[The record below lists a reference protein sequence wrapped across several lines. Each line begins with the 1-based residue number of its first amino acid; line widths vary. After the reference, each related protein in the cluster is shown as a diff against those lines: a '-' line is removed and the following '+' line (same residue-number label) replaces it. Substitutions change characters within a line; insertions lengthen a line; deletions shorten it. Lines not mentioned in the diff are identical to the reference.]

1 MLTDWLIFL
10 DILEENNYNTSFLRL
25 VTPITF
31 GIFEC
36 HRYNYSSGSGYS
48 DGFGYGDGNGYGNGS
63 GSGSGSGFGNYYVSG
78 NGSGN
83 SFVSSNDEEH

>member
-1 MLTDWLIFL
+1 MLTDWLIYL
-10 DILEENNYNTSFLRL
+10 DFFEENNHNTTFLRFI
-25 VTPITF
+25 TPIIF
-31 GIFEC
+31 GIMKC
-36 HRYNYSSGSGYS
+36 HHYNYRSGSGYG

-63 GSGSGSGFGNYYVSG
+63 GSGSGSGFGDYYVYG